1 MPNRVPAPR
10 SALPAA
16 LSLSRAALGPARP
29 APLGAHSDPK
39 ARLRARSPHKVCAA
53 LLLPPAGLSPR
64 RPQRLGRPRR
74 HLRGSPPPRARP
86 RSRRRPPAPPSPAPS
101 RPPALPGPVPTD
113 LRPRAAAGRRRAA
126 GSAGTRGPGGERVAR
141 GRPIPRSRQ
150 LGSSGAARQKGARGR
165 CRARSR
171 APHVACRPAAGKRR
185 GQRTAGGRECSGCGV
200 NAAEMPAGR
209 NGRTN
214 TRIAYIFPFAP
225 GGGARRKG
233 RTEGPQPSEQPWR
246 AQHRG
251 SPQAAAA
258 GAHGADSSRRYSAP
272 GPAAFPSEA
281 SRATS
286 ARSARALPCPAAPQT
301 RWAFKSP
308 DLGEPGGPG
317 CCANVTWAQN
327 NDISQTEK
335 SLYWKGRHSHRHS

>member
-1 MPNRVPAPR
+1 MRESSDTHTLGNSKTEPAPQGRRRREALGAQPRSR
-10 SALPAA
+10 SAL
-16 LSLSRAALGPARP
+16 
-29 APLGAHSDPK
+29 
-39 ARLRARSPHKVCAA
+39 SP
-53 LLLPPAGLSPR
+53 PR
-64 RPQRLGRPRR
+64 RPQPFPRSPRPGPARSARRSLGPEGPAASAVSTQS
-74 HLRGSPPPRARP
+74 LRGPPPPARRPLPAAAAAPRPAPPPPPRLSAAPCSPPQPPPPP
-86 RSRRRPPAPPSPAPS
+86 RPPSPAPS

-286 ARSARALPCPAAPQT
+286 ARSARALPCCPANTLGPQ
-301 RWAFKSP
+301 
-308 DLGEPGGPG
+308 EPRSGRAGGSW
-317 CCANVTWAQN
+317 V
-327 NDISQTEK
+327 
-335 SLYWKGRHSHRHS
+335 LR

>member
-1 MPNRVPAPR
+1 MRESSDTHTLGNSKTEPAPQGRRRREALGAQPRSR
-10 SALPAA
+10 SAL
-16 LSLSRAALGPARP
+16 
-29 APLGAHSDPK
+29 
-39 ARLRARSPHKVCAA
+39 SP
-53 LLLPPAGLSPR
+53 PR
-64 RPQRLGRPRR
+64 RPQPFPRSPRPGPLRSALTRTRRPGCERGR
-74 HLRGSPPPRARP
+74 HTKFARP
-86 RSRRRPPAPPSPAPS
+86 SSSRPPASPRGGRSASARPAATSAALRRPALAPAAAAAPPAPPSPAPS

-150 LGSSGAARQKGARGR
+150 LGSSGAARQKGARGG

-272 GPAAFPSEA
+272 GPAAFPSKA

-286 ARSARALPCPAAPQT
+286 ARSARALPCCPANT
-301 RWAFKSP
+301 
-308 DLGEPGGPG
+308 LGLQKPRSGRAGGSW
-317 CCANVTWAQN
+317 V
-327 NDISQTEK
+327 
-335 SLYWKGRHSHRHS
+335 LR